1 MGVPAID
8 CLSAFPSNNPPGRA
22 PPITTATTALVGNL
36 RIEDP
41 MPMDIDVDYNNEA
54 VANTI
59 IPAFLQV
66 QPPCEFAPV
75 IISKKRRRS
84 MSPSKEMEL
93 AQPRIKRSCIPLVKS
108 FAAQLFAGI
117 EAILDSDD
125 DGDFYFEDNRHDD
138 QMDILFDLTPT
149 LSIPA
154 GEAREVTIRETS
166 TKGRRLRKELESSLD
181 GRYWVA
187 RLAAWR

>member
-1 MGVPAID
+1 
-8 CLSAFPSNNPPGRA
+8 
-22 PPITTATTALVGNL
+22 
-36 RIEDP
+36 
-41 MPMDIDVDYNNEA
+41 
-54 VANTI
+54 
-59 IPAFLQV
+59 
-66 QPPCEFAPV
+66 
-75 IISKKRRRS
+75 

-93 AQPRIKRSCIPLVKS
+93 AQPRIKRSCIPSVKS

-117 EAILDSDD
+117 EAILDLDD

-138 QMDILFDLTPT
+138 QMNISFDLTPT

-154 GEAREVTIRETS
+154 GEAREVTIREMS